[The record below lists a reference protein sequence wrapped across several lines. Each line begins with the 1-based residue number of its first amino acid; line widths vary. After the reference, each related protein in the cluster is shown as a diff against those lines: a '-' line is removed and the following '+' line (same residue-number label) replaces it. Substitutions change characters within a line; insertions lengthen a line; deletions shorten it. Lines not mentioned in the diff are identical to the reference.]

1 MWPRAVRRNDEED
14 IISVLM
20 KRTLCIALVLATP
33 MVGASFHRDIRPIL
47 QKQCSGCHHPGG
59 TSGGLDVTSYAALKT
74 GGGRGAAFVPGNAD
88 ESLTMKYLLAVVRPQ
103 MPMGGPP
110 LPKEQIELFRDWI
123 RGGAIDDSPV
133 ALEESKAKPVLYRQA
148 PVITAIRYSPD
159 GQLLAVAGNGEI
171 LLHRADGSGLV
182 ARLPGLAERLL
193 SLAFSPDGKK
203 LVAGGGTPARSG
215 EVQVWDVANAS
226 LLRAMKLTSDTV
238 FGASLA
244 PDGSRIAVG
253 CTDNTVHVFDAVSGE
268 ESYKIGN
275 HENWVLATVFGI
287 DSKRFVSVARDRA
300 AKLIDAST
308 GRFLENVNLLRG
320 ELTAVA
326 RHPKRDVVVLGGD
339 ERIPYVYL
347 MDRPK
352 NMKIADDTT
361 LVRKL
366 ARQNGPIMAL
376 DWSPDAKLI
385 AVAGAAPEVNVY
397 DADSGELRWA
407 LKGHVAGIYS
417 VTFSPDSR
425 RIATAGFDG
434 QVRLYDTA
442 TGQLV
447 REFVPVPMVAA
458 GAAAGGAQ

>member
-1 MWPRAVRRNDEED
+1 MRIPGVFIPLALCSLGAAVVCTAEP
-14 IISVLM
+14 SYQ
-20 KRTLCIALVLATP
+20 
-33 MVGASFHRDIRPIL
+33 RDIRPIL
-47 QKQCSGCHHPGG
+47 QKQCSGCHRPGG
-59 TSGGLDVTSYAALKT
+59 ASGGLDVTTFQAFAK
-74 GGGRGAAFVPGNAD
+74 GGGRGPAFAAGRPD
-88 ESLTMKYLLAVVRPQ
+88 DSLTVKYLLAVMEPR
-103 MPMGGPP
+103 MPLGGDA
-110 LPKEQIELFRDWI
+110 LPKDQIELFREWI
-123 RGGAIDDSPV
+123 KAGAKDDSPV
-133 ALEESKAKPVLYRQA
+133 ETSATPARSSIYAQA
-148 PVITAIRYSPD
+148 PVITAMRFSPD
-159 GQLLAVAGNGEI
+159 GKTLAVAGNGEI

-182 ARLPGLAERLL
+182 ARLPGAAERLL
-193 SLAFSPDGKK
+193 SLAFSADGSR
-203 LVAGGGTPARSG
+203 LVAGGGTPARFG
-215 EVQVWDVANAS
+215 EMQIWDVAAGKEV
-226 LLRAMKLTSDTV
+226 AAVKLTNDTV

-253 CTDNTVHVFDAVSGE
+253 CADNTVHVFDGKTGAE
-268 ESYKIGN
+268 LYKIGN
-275 HENWVLATVFGI
+275 HENWVLSTVFGVN
-287 DSKRFVSVARDRA
+287 SQRLVSVGRDRA
-300 AKLIDAST
+300 AKLVDAAT

-385 AVAGAAPEVNVY
+385 AVAGAAPEVNLY
-397 DADSGELRWA
+397 DADSGEAKFA
-407 LKGHVAGIYS
+407 LKGHVAGIYAVS
-417 VTFSPDSR
+417 FSPDSR
-425 RIATAGFDG
+425 RLAAAGFDG

-447 REFVPVPMVAA
+447 KEFVPVPL
-458 GAAAGGAQ
+458 AAAGGAQ